1 MRTVLNLSKLKL
13 EVAWF
18 IFEETNMESLLYSF
32 ENDLRTIKCKVYAKY
47 NLIYKN
53 ILIQ

>member
-18 IFEETNMESLLYSF
+18 IFEETNMESLLYSLLSKWNKKNK
-32 ENDLRTIKCKVYAKY
+32 EQSTCKKQF
-47 NLIYKN
+47 NL
-53 ILIQ
+53 